1 MGCGDLLDTH
11 DSVIM
16 KIVIGILIVIV
27 VALGWQ
33 LIEKDAT
40 NTQLRG
46 QLDDLTSKL
55 NDKVTWENFEIQEK
69 CAALADKLF
78 SLSKDNA
85 VNQSHFNAKCNKCF
99 MSVSLSHSGGGVWRF
114 LIDVFD
120 QKKYANLPLTQ
131 IHASKA

>member
-1 MGCGDLLDTH
+1 
-11 DSVIM
+11 M

-69 CAALADKLF
+69 CAALADKRMRQ
-78 SLSKDNA
+78 N
-85 VNQSHFNAKCNKCF
+85 NCI
-99 MSVSLSHSGGGVWRF
+99 
-114 LIDVFD
+114 LI
-120 QKKYANLPLTQ
+120 
-131 IHASKA
+131 